1 MLELY
6 RFKMV
11 KLLEKERFQVKKIN
25 KILFTI
31 ILIIVLVTISS
42 YTFAVNITSTNES
55 VSNTTQT
62 TGGSS
67 KITVFELVSDKS
79 CTMNLGDKGR
89 FEKKV
94 ADFDATEKSITLQL
108 SLVNT
113 SAPSEV
119 TKPSELFLVIDNSNS
134 MVENSTEAGITRKE
148 AVIEAAS
155 KLSETLLK
163 AYPDLKIGVVSFSS
177 KDGEEGTL
185 ADAKLEQGLTS
196 DESQVKTAL
205 ANIETSNGARTNIE
219 AGLTIAEQNY
229 TDEDN
234 TKVLVLLSDG
244 VPNNDAHGNFSTYS
258 GDVATNTK
266 AKLQELDNNGIS
278 ILGAMIG
285 LNGDDIEPTTQRTY
299 QALAEE
305 IFGTPEEPTVGKF
318 YYIQDQEIE
327 ETLNNTIVDIL
338 IPTPDTKLQNVV
350 IKDYFPQTIIDNF
363 NFEYVA
369 SPNIGDVSTEIDK
382 SDNSI
387 TWTIEVL
394 NEDEVATLSYKLT
407 LKDDFNKEILDEI
420 LPTNEKVDIT
430 YGEDGHVESDDSP
443 TVRVK
448 EEVPP
453 QKEDNTTAQD
463 PIPQTGN
470 NSFIALAVIVS
481 IAIVLAIVGIQIK
494 KHNNK

>member
-1 MLELY
+1 MN
-6 RFKMV
+6 KTK
-11 KLLEKERFQVKKIN
+11 KLL
-25 KILFTI
+25 FTLVLI
-31 ILIIVLVTISS
+31 ILLITISS

-55 VSNTTQT
+55 TSNTTE
-62 TGGSS
+62 GAS
-67 KITVFELVSDKS
+67 KVTVFELVSDKS
-79 CTMNLGDKGR
+79 CTINLGDKGR

-94 ADFDATEKSITLQL
+94 ADFSATEKSITIQL

-113 SAPSEV
+113 SAPSDV

-134 MVENSTEAGITRKE
+134 MVEHSTEAGVTRKE
-148 AVIEAAS
+148 AVIESAS
-155 KLSETLLK
+155 NLADTLFK

-185 ADAKLEQGLTS
+185 SDAKLEQNLTS
-196 DESQVKTAL
+196 DVTEVKNAL

-229 TDEDN
+229 TDQDN

-244 VPNNDAHGNFSTYS
+244 VPNNDAHGNFATYS
-258 GDVATNTK
+258 GEVATNTK
-266 AKLQELDNNGIS
+266 AKLQELNNEGIN

-285 LNGDDIEPTTQRTY
+285 LNGEETEPTTQRTY
-299 QALAEE
+299 QDLAEE
-305 IFGTPEEPTVGKF
+305 IFGTPEQPTVGNF

-338 IPTPDTKLQNVV
+338 VPTPDTKLNNII

-369 SPNIGDVSTEIDK
+369 SPNIGD
-382 SDNSI
+382 
-387 TWTIEVL
+387 
-394 NEDEVATLSYKLT
+394 ATLSYKLT
-407 LKDDFNKEILDEI
+407 LKDDFNREILDEI

-430 YGEDGHVESDDSP
+430 YNEDGHVESDDSP

-470 NSFIALAVIVS
+470 NSFVALVIIAVVA
-481 IAIVLAIVGIQIK
+481 IALAIVGMK
-494 KHNNK
+494 FRKHNNK

>member
-1 MLELY
+1 MN
-6 RFKMV
+6 KTK
-11 KLLEKERFQVKKIN
+11 KLL
-25 KILFTI
+25 FTLVLI
-31 ILIIVLVTISS
+31 ILLITISS

-55 VSNTTQT
+55 TSNTTE
-62 TGGSS
+62 GAS
-67 KITVFELVSDKS
+67 KVTVFELVSDKS
-79 CTMNLGDKGR
+79 CTINLGDKGR

-94 ADFDATEKSITLQL
+94 ADFSATEKSITIQL

-113 SAPSEV
+113 SAPSDV

-134 MVENSTEAGITRKE
+134 MVEHSTEAGVTRKE
-148 AVIEAAS
+148 AVIESAS
-155 KLSETLLK
+155 NLADTLFK

-185 ADAKLEQGLTS
+185 SDAKLEQNLTS
-196 DESQVKTAL
+196 DVTEVKNAL

-229 TDEDN
+229 TDQDN

-244 VPNNDAHGNFSTYS
+244 VPNNDAHGNFATYS
-258 GDVATNTK
+258 GEVATNTK
-266 AKLQELDNNGIS
+266 AKLQELNNEGIN

-285 LNGDDIEPTTQRTY
+285 LNGEETEPTTQRTY
-299 QALAEE
+299 QDLAEE
-305 IFGTPEEPTVGKF
+305 IFGTPEQPTVGNF

-338 IPTPDTKLQNVV
+338 VPTPDTKLNNII

-369 SPNIGDVSTEIDK
+369 SPNIGDVSAEINK
-382 SDNSI
+382 TDNSI

-407 LKDDFNKEILDEI
+407 LKDDFNREILDEI

-430 YGEDGHVESDDSP
+430 YNEDGHVESDDSP

-470 NSFIALAVIVS
+470 NSFVALVIIAVVA
-481 IAIVLAIVGIQIK
+481 IALAIVGMK
-494 KHNNK
+494 FRKHNNK

>member
-1 MLELY
+1 MN
-6 RFKMV
+6 
-11 KLLEKERFQVKKIN
+11 KKI
-25 KILFTI
+25 KFLFTI
-31 ILIIVLVTISS
+31 FLTILLITISS
-42 YTFAVNITSTNES
+42 YTFAVNITSTNET
-55 VSNTTQT
+55 VSNTTET
-62 TGGSS
+62 TGGDS
-67 KITVFELVSDKS
+67 KVTVFELVDDKS

-94 ADFDATEKSITLQL
+94 ADFNATEKSITLQL
-108 SLVNT
+108 TLTNT
-113 SAPSEV
+113 STPSDV

-148 AVIEAAS
+148 AVIESAS
-155 KLSETLLK
+155 KLSETLLT
-163 AYPDLKIGVVSFSS
+163 AYPDLQIGVVSFSS
-177 KDGEEGTL
+177 TDGQEGTL

-196 DESQVKTAL
+196 DVTEVKTAL

-229 TDEDN
+229 TDADN

-258 GDVATNTK
+258 GEVATNTK
-266 AKLQELDNNGIS
+266 AKLQELDAEGINM
-278 ILGAMIG
+278 IGAMIG
-285 LNGDDIEPTTQRTY
+285 LNGEDIEPTTQRTY
-299 QALAEE
+299 QSLAEE
-305 IFGTPEEPTVGKF
+305 IFGTPEQPTVGTF

-338 IPTPDTKLQNVV
+338 VPTQDTKLQNVV

-369 SPNIGDVSTEIDK
+369 SPNIGDVSAEIDK

-407 LKDDFNKEILDEI
+407 LKDDFNREILDEI
-420 LPTNEKVDIT
+420 LPTNENVDIT
-430 YGEDGHVESDDSP
+430 YDEDGHVESDDSP

-453 QKEDNTTAQD
+453 QKEDNTTATD

-470 NSFIALAVIVS
+470 NSFVALIVIAV
-481 IAIVLAIVGIQIK
+481 IAIVLAIVGIQIEKNK
-494 KHNNK
+494 KD

>member
-1 MLELY
+1 MN
-6 RFKMV
+6 KTK
-11 KLLEKERFQVKKIN
+11 KLL
-25 KILFTI
+25 FTLVLI
-31 ILIIVLVTISS
+31 ILLITISS

-55 VSNTTQT
+55 TSNTTE
-62 TGGSS
+62 GAS
-67 KITVFELVSDKS
+67 KVTVFELVSDKS
-79 CTMNLGDKGR
+79 CTINLGDKGR

-94 ADFDATEKSITLQL
+94 ADFSATEKSITIQL

-113 SAPSEV
+113 SAPSDV

-134 MVENSTEAGITRKE
+134 MVEHSTEAGVTRKE
-148 AVIEAAS
+148 AVIESAS
-155 KLSETLLK
+155 NLADTLFK

-185 ADAKLEQGLTS
+185 ADAKLEQNLTS
-196 DESQVKTAL
+196 DVTEVKNAL

-229 TDEDN
+229 TDQDN

-244 VPNNDAHGNFSTYS
+244 VPNNDAHGNFATYS
-258 GDVATNTK
+258 GEVATNTK
-266 AKLQELDNNGIS
+266 AKLQELNTEGIN

-285 LNGDDIEPTTQRTY
+285 LNGEETEPTTQRTY
-299 QALAEE
+299 QDLAEE
-305 IFGTPEEPTVGKF
+305 IFGTPEQPTVGNF

-338 IPTPDTKLQNVV
+338 VPTPDTKLNNIV

-369 SPNIGDVSTEIDK
+369 SPNIGDVSAEIDK
-382 SDNSI
+382 TDNSI

-407 LKDDFNKEILDEI
+407 LKDDFNREILDEI
-420 LPTNEKVDIT
+420 LPTNENVDIT
-430 YGEDGHVESDDSP
+430 YNEDGHVESDDSP

-448 EEVPP
+448 EEAPP
-453 QKEDNTTAQD
+453 QKEDNTTAQA

-470 NSFIALAVIVS
+470 NSFVALVI
-481 IAIVLAIVGIQIK
+481 IAIVAIALAIVGMK
-494 KHNNK
+494 FRKHNNK

>member
-1 MLELY
+1 MN
-6 RFKMV
+6 KTK
-11 KLLEKERFQVKKIN
+11 KLL
-25 KILFTI
+25 FTLVLI
-31 ILIIVLVTISS
+31 ILLITISS

-55 VSNTTQT
+55 TSNTTE
-62 TGGSS
+62 GAS
-67 KITVFELVSDKS
+67 KVTVFELVSDKS
-79 CTMNLGDKGR
+79 CTINLGDKGR

-94 ADFDATEKSITLQL
+94 ADFSATEKSITIQL

-113 SAPSEV
+113 SAPSDV

-134 MVENSTEAGITRKE
+134 MVEHSTEAGVTRKE
-148 AVIEAAS
+148 AVIESAS
-155 KLSETLLK
+155 NLADTLFK

-185 ADAKLEQGLTS
+185 SDAKLEQNLTS
-196 DESQVKTAL
+196 DVTEVKNAL

-229 TDEDN
+229 TDQDN

-244 VPNNDAHGNFSTYS
+244 VPNNDAHGNFATYS
-258 GDVATNTK
+258 GEVATNTK
-266 AKLQELDNNGIS
+266 AKLQELNNEGIN

-285 LNGDDIEPTTQRTY
+285 LNGEETEPTTQRTY
-299 QALAEE
+299 QDLAEE
-305 IFGTPEEPTVGKF
+305 IFGTPEQPTVGNF

-338 IPTPDTKLQNVV
+338 VPTPDTKLNNII

-369 SPNIGDVSTEIDK
+369 SPNIGDVSAEINK
-382 SDNSI
+382 TDNSI

-407 LKDDFNKEILDEI
+407 LKDDFNREILDEI

-430 YGEDGHVESDDSP
+430 YNEDGHVESDDSP

-470 NSFIALAVIVS
+470 NSFVALVI
-481 IAIVLAIVGIQIK
+481 IAIVAIALAIVGMK
-494 KHNNK
+494 FRKHNNK

>member
-1 MLELY
+1 MN
-6 RFKMV
+6 
-11 KLLEKERFQVKKIN
+11 KKI
-25 KILFTI
+25 KFLFTI
-31 ILIIVLVTISS
+31 FLTILLITISS
-42 YTFAVNITSTNES
+42 YTFAVNITSTNET
-55 VSNTTQT
+55 VSNTTET
-62 TGGSS
+62 TGGDS
-67 KITVFELVSDKS
+67 KVTVFELVDDKS
-79 CTMNLGDKGR
+79 CTMNLGDKGK

-94 ADFDATEKSITLQL
+94 ADFNATEKSITLQL
-108 SLVNT
+108 TLTNT
-113 SAPSEV
+113 STPSDV

-148 AVIEAAS
+148 AVIESAS
-155 KLSETLLK
+155 KLSETLLT
-163 AYPDLKIGVVSFSS
+163 AYPDLQIGVVSFSS
-177 KDGEEGTL
+177 TDGQEGTL

-196 DESQVKTAL
+196 DVTEVKTAL

-229 TDEDN
+229 TDADN
-234 TKVLVLLSDG
+234 TKVLLLLSDG

-258 GDVATNTK
+258 GEVATNTK
-266 AKLQELDNNGIS
+266 AKLQELDAEGINM
-278 ILGAMIG
+278 IGAMIG
-285 LNGDDIEPTTQRTY
+285 LNGEDIEPTTQRTY
-299 QALAEE
+299 QSLAEE
-305 IFGTPEEPTVGKF
+305 IFGTPEQPTVGTF

-338 IPTPDTKLQNVV
+338 VPTQDTKLQNVV

-369 SPNIGDVSTEIDK
+369 SPNIGDVSAEIDK

-407 LKDDFNKEILDEI
+407 LKDDFNREILDEI
-420 LPTNEKVDIT
+420 LPTNENVDIT
-430 YGEDGHVESDDSP
+430 YDEDGHVESDDSP

-453 QKEDNTTAQD
+453 QKEDNTTATD

-470 NSFIALAVIVS
+470 NSFVALIVIAV

-494 KHNNK
+494 KNKKD

>member
-1 MLELY
+1 M
-6 RFKMV
+6 
-11 KLLEKERFQVKKIN
+11 KKIN

-31 ILIIVLVTISS
+31 ILIILLVTISS

-67 KITVFELVSDKS
+67 KVTVFELVSDKS

-94 ADFDATEKSITLQL
+94 ADFNATEKSITLQL

-244 VPNNDAHGNFSTYS
+244 VPNNDAHGNFSTY
-258 GDVATNTK
+258 
-266 AKLQELDNNGIS
+266 
-278 ILGAMIG
+278 
-285 LNGDDIEPTTQRTY
+285 
-299 QALAEE
+299 
-305 IFGTPEEPTVGKF
+305 
-318 YYIQDQEIE
+318 
-327 ETLNNTIVDIL
+327 
-338 IPTPDTKLQNVV
+338 
-350 IKDYFPQTIIDNF
+350 
-363 NFEYVA
+363 
-369 SPNIGDVSTEIDK
+369 
-382 SDNSI
+382 
-387 TWTIEVL
+387 
-394 NEDEVATLSYKLT
+394 
-407 LKDDFNKEILDEI
+407 
-420 LPTNEKVDIT
+420 
-430 YGEDGHVESDDSP
+430 
-443 TVRVK
+443 
-448 EEVPP
+448 
-453 QKEDNTTAQD
+453 
-463 PIPQTGN
+463 
-470 NSFIALAVIVS
+470 
-481 IAIVLAIVGIQIK
+481 
-494 KHNNK
+494 

>member
-1 MLELY
+1 MN
-6 RFKMV
+6 KTK
-11 KLLEKERFQVKKIN
+11 KLL
-25 KILFTI
+25 FTLVLI
-31 ILIIVLVTISS
+31 ILLITISS

-55 VSNTTQT
+55 TSNTTE
-62 TGGSS
+62 GAS
-67 KITVFELVSDKS
+67 KVTVFELVSDKS
-79 CTMNLGDKGR
+79 CTINLGDKGR

-94 ADFDATEKSITLQL
+94 ADFSATEKSITIQL

-113 SAPSEV
+113 SAPSDV

-134 MVENSTEAGITRKE
+134 MVEHSTEAGVTRKE
-148 AVIEAAS
+148 AVIESAS
-155 KLSETLLK
+155 NLADTLFK

-185 ADAKLEQGLTS
+185 SDAKLEQNLTS
-196 DESQVKTAL
+196 DVTEVKNAL

-229 TDEDN
+229 TDQDN

-244 VPNNDAHGNFSTYS
+244 VPNNDAHGNFATYS
-258 GDVATNTK
+258 GEVATNTK
-266 AKLQELDNNGIS
+266 AKLQELNNE
-278 ILGAMIG
+278 AMIG
-285 LNGDDIEPTTQRTY
+285 LNGEETEPTTQRTY
-299 QALAEE
+299 QDLAEE
-305 IFGTPEEPTVGKF
+305 IFGTPEQPTVGNF

-338 IPTPDTKLQNVV
+338 VPTPDTKLNNII

-369 SPNIGDVSTEIDK
+369 SPNIGDVSAEINK
-382 SDNSI
+382 TDNSI

-407 LKDDFNKEILDEI
+407 LKDDFNREILDEI

-430 YGEDGHVESDDSP
+430 YNEDGHVESDDSP

-470 NSFIALAVIVS
+470 NSFVALVIIAVVA
-481 IAIVLAIVGIQIK
+481 IALAIVGMK
-494 KHNNK
+494 FRKHNNK

>member
-1 MLELY
+1 MNKT
-6 RFKMV
+6 R
-11 KLLEKERFQVKKIN
+11 
-25 KILFTI
+25 KILFTLTLI
-31 ILIIVLVTISS
+31 ILLITIST
-42 YTFAVNITSTNES
+42 YTFAVNITSTNELT
-55 VSNTTQT
+55 SNTTE
-62 TGGSS
+62 GAS
-67 KITVFELVSDKS
+67 KVTVFELVSDKS
-79 CTMNLGDKGR
+79 CTINLGDKGR

-94 ADFDATEKSITLQL
+94 ADFSATEKSITLQL

-113 SAPSEV
+113 SAPSNV

-134 MVENSTEAGITRKE
+134 MIEHSTESGITRKE
-148 AVIEAAS
+148 AVIESAS
-155 KLSETLLK
+155 NLADTLFK
-163 AYPDLKIGVVSFSS
+163 AYPDLQIGVASFSS
-177 KDGEEGTL
+177 KDGVEGTL
-185 ADAKLEQGLTS
+185 ADAKLEQNLTS
-196 DESQVKTAL
+196 DVTEVKNAL

-244 VPNNDAHGNFSTYS
+244 VPNNDAHGNFATYS
-258 GDVATNTK
+258 GEVAANTK
-266 AKLQELDNNGIS
+266 SKLQELNNEGIN

-285 LNGDDIEPTTQRTY
+285 LNGEEPEPTTQRTY
-299 QALAEE
+299 QDLAEE
-305 IFGTPEEPTVGKF
+305 IFGTPDKPTVGSF
-318 YYIQDQEIE
+318 YYIQDKEIE

-338 IPTPDTKLQNVV
+338 VPTHDTKLNNVV

-369 SPNIGDVSTEIDK
+369 SPNIGEVSTEINK
-382 SDNSI
+382 TDNSI

-407 LKDDFNKEILDEI
+407 LKDNFNKEILDEI
-420 LPTNEKVDIT
+420 LPTNENVDIT
-430 YGEDGHVESDDSP
+430 YNTDGHVESNDSP

-453 QKEDNTTAQD
+453 QKEDNTTAQK

-470 NSFIALAVIVS
+470 NSFIALVVIAG
-481 IAIVLAIVGIQIK
+481 IAIILAIVGIRLK
-494 KHNNK
+494 RHDNK

>member
-1 MLELY
+1 MN
-6 RFKMV
+6 KTK
-11 KLLEKERFQVKKIN
+11 KLL
-25 KILFTI
+25 FTLVLI
-31 ILIIVLVTISS
+31 ILLITISS

-55 VSNTTQT
+55 TSNTTE
-62 TGGSS
+62 GAS
-67 KITVFELVSDKS
+67 KVTVFELVSDKS
-79 CTMNLGDKGR
+79 CTINLGDKGR

-94 ADFDATEKSITLQL
+94 ADFSATEKSITIQL

-113 SAPSEV
+113 SAPSDV

-134 MVENSTEAGITRKE
+134 MVEHSTEAGVTRKE
-148 AVIEAAS
+148 AVIESAS
-155 KLSETLLK
+155 NLADTLFK

-185 ADAKLEQGLTS
+185 SDAKLEQNLTS
-196 DESQVKTAL
+196 DVTEVKNAL

-219 AGLTIAEQNY
+219 AGLSIAEQNY
-229 TDEDN
+229 TDQDN

-244 VPNNDAHGNFSTYS
+244 VPNNDAHGNFATYS
-258 GDVATNTK
+258 GEVATNTK
-266 AKLQELDNNGIS
+266 AKLQELNNEGIN

-285 LNGDDIEPTTQRTY
+285 LNGEETEPTTQRTY
-299 QALAEE
+299 QDLAEE
-305 IFGTPEEPTVGKF
+305 IFGTPEQPTVGNF

-338 IPTPDTKLQNVV
+338 VPTPDTKLNNII

-369 SPNIGDVSTEIDK
+369 SPNIGDVSAEINK
-382 SDNSI
+382 TDNSI

-407 LKDDFNKEILDEI
+407 LKDDFNREILDEI

-430 YGEDGHVESDDSP
+430 YNEDGHVESDDSP

-470 NSFIALAVIVS
+470 NSFVALVIIAVVA
-481 IAIVLAIVGIQIK
+481 IALAIVGMK
-494 KHNNK
+494 FRKHNNK

>member
-1 MLELY
+1 MN
-6 RFKMV
+6 KTK
-11 KLLEKERFQVKKIN
+11 KLL
-25 KILFTI
+25 FTLVLI
-31 ILIIVLVTISS
+31 ILLITISS

-55 VSNTTQT
+55 TSNTTE
-62 TGGSS
+62 GAS
-67 KITVFELVSDKS
+67 KVTVFELVSDKS
-79 CTMNLGDKGR
+79 CTINLGDKGR

-94 ADFDATEKSITLQL
+94 ADFSATEKSITIQL

-113 SAPSEV
+113 SAPSDV

-134 MVENSTEAGITRKE
+134 MVEHSTEAGVTRKE
-148 AVIEAAS
+148 TVIESAS
-155 KLSETLLK
+155 NLADTLFK

-185 ADAKLEQGLTS
+185 ADAKLEQSLTS
-196 DESQVKTAL
+196 DVTEVKNAL

-229 TDEDN
+229 TDQDN

-244 VPNNDAHGNFSTYS
+244 VPNNDAHGNFATYS
-258 GDVATNTK
+258 GEVATNTK
-266 AKLQELDNNGIS
+266 AKLQELNNEGIN

-285 LNGDDIEPTTQRTY
+285 LNGEETEPTTQRTY
-299 QALAEE
+299 QDLAEE
-305 IFGTPEEPTVGKF
+305 IFGTPEQPTVGNF

-338 IPTPDTKLQNVV
+338 VPTPDTKLNNIV

-369 SPNIGDVSTEIDK
+369 SPNIGDVSAEINK
-382 SDNSI
+382 TDNSI

-407 LKDDFNKEILDEI
+407 LKDDFNREILDEI
-420 LPTNEKVDIT
+420 LPTNENVDIT
-430 YGEDGHVESDDSP
+430 YNEDGHVESDDSP

-470 NSFIALAVIVS
+470 NSFVALVI
-481 IAIVLAIVGIQIK
+481 IAIVAIALAIVGMK
-494 KHNNK
+494 FRKHNNK

>member
-1 MLELY
+1 MN
-6 RFKMV
+6 
-11 KLLEKERFQVKKIN
+11 KKI
-25 KILFTI
+25 KFLFTI
-31 ILIIVLVTISS
+31 FLTILLITISS
-42 YTFAVNITSTNES
+42 YTFAVNITSTNET
-55 VSNTTQT
+55 VSNTTET
-62 TGGSS
+62 TGGDS
-67 KITVFELVSDKS
+67 KVTVFELVDDKS

-94 ADFDATEKSITLQL
+94 ADFNATEKSITLQL
-108 SLVNT
+108 TLTNT
-113 SAPSEV
+113 STPSDV

-148 AVIEAAS
+148 AVIESAS
-155 KLSETLLK
+155 KLSETLLT
-163 AYPDLKIGVVSFSS
+163 AYPDLQIGVVSFSS
-177 KDGEEGTL
+177 TDGQEGTL

-196 DESQVKTAL
+196 DVTEVKTAL

-229 TDEDN
+229 TDADN
-234 TKVLVLLSDG
+234 TKVLLLLSDG

-258 GDVATNTK
+258 GEVATNTK
-266 AKLQELDNNGIS
+266 AKLQELDAEGINM
-278 ILGAMIG
+278 IGAMIG
-285 LNGDDIEPTTQRTY
+285 LNGEDIEPTTQRTY
-299 QALAEE
+299 QSLAEE
-305 IFGTPEEPTVGKF
+305 IFGTPEQPTVGTF

-338 IPTPDTKLQNVV
+338 VPTQDTKLQNVV

-369 SPNIGDVSTEIDK
+369 SPNIGDVSAEIDK

-407 LKDDFNKEILDEI
+407 LKDDFNREILDEI
-420 LPTNEKVDIT
+420 LPTNENVDIT
-430 YGEDGHVESDDSP
+430 YDEDGHVESDDSP

-453 QKEDNTTAQD
+453 QKEDNTTATD

-470 NSFIALAVIVS
+470 NSFVALIVIAV

-494 KHNNK
+494 KNKKD